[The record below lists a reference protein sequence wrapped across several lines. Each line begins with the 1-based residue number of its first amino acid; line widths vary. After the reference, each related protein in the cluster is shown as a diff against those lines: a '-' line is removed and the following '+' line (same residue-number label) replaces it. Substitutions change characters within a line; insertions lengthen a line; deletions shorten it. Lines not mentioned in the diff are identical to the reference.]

1 MLTEADYVKQQ
12 QSLGRRIHEHDGVFW
27 EEVYPFYCKPAFVY
41 RAFDPGTA
49 RPARWRSLL
58 GYSHQVCA
66 RERGNRTVPFMVLE
80 RERLDDFG
88 LMKLPTKKRNQVRR
102 ALEHCAIQPITDLEL
117 VLERLREINLSQA
130 VRQEQGAGAEAPARR
145 YTEEAEAWRAQIRR
159 EFALE
164 EREWWGAFVDGALVA
179 YLRTYQ
185 VDGIRIIQ
193 QTKADTAY
201 FKFHPVDALYYE
213 VLSRAA
219 TDATCQRIVNGDP
232 RHESLNHFKEQF
244 LFRAV
249 EYPYYSSNA
258 WLVNAAKRLVL
269 GRDRQSRSV
278 LADKLTI
285 RPGTAGTEE

>member
-1 MLTEADYVKQQ
+1 MLTELDYVKQQ
-12 QSLGRRIHEHDGVFW
+12 QTLGHRIHEHDGVFW

-41 RAFDPGTA
+41 KAFDPGTA

-58 GYSHQVCA
+58 GYSHQVGA

-88 LMKLPTKKRNQVRR
+88 LMKLPPRKRTYIRR
-102 ALEHCAIQPITDLEL
+102 ALEHCVIQPIADLEV
-117 VLERLREINLSQA
+117 VLERMREINLSQA
-130 VRQEQGAGAEAPARR
+130 VRQAQGAGAEAPARR
-145 YTEEAEAWRAQIRR
+145 YTEEAEAWRAQIRQ
-159 EFALE
+159 EFALQG
-164 EREWWGAFVDGALVA
+164 REWWGAFVDSVLAA

-193 QTKADTAY
+193 QVKSDTDY
-201 FKFHPVDALYYE
+201 FKFHPVDALYYA

-219 TDATCQRIVNGDP
+219 ADPSCQRIVNGDP

-244 LFRAV
+244 LFRSV

-258 WLVNAAKRLVL
+258 WLVNTAKRLL
-269 GRDRQSRSV
+269 LRKIRQS
-278 LADKLTI
+278 
-285 RPGTAGTEE
+285 

>member
-1 MLTEADYVKQQ
+1 MLTEEDFVKQQ
-12 QSLGRRIHEHDGVFW
+12 RALGRRIHEHDGVFW
-27 EEVYPFYCKPAFVY
+27 EAVYPFYCKPAFVFK
-41 RAFDPGTA
+41 AFDPGAA

-58 GYSHQVCA
+58 GYSHQVLSPN
-66 RERGNRTVPFMVLE
+66 RGNRTVPFMVLD
-80 RERLDDFG
+80 RAGLDGFG
-88 LMKLPTKKRNQVRR
+88 LMQLPPKKRNQVRR
-102 ALEHCAIQPITDLEL
+102 ASEQCEVKSITDLES
-117 VLERLREINLSQA
+117 VLERMREINLSQA
-130 VRQEQGAGAEAPARR
+130 VRQEQGAGADAPARR
-145 YTEEAEAWRAQIRR
+145 YTEEAEAWRAQIRG

-164 EREWWGAFVDGALVA
+164 EREWWGAFVDGVLVA
-179 YLRTYQ
+179 YLRTYK

-193 QTKADTAY
+193 QTKADTDY

-232 RHESLNHFKEQF
+232 RHESLNHFKAQF

-269 GRDRQSRSV
+269 GRDR
-278 LADKLTI
+278 
-285 RPGTAGTEE
+285 